1 MATVARRHAEWISL
15 LEISGPFLSMPVL
28 LKAFPQG
35 LDAPDPEHGRQLRDN
50 YDEWIENNESY
61 HPDPAIH
68 RAWIDFVLKDTL
80 GFTDH
85 VLLSGQQ
92 ISEGLSVLVALEGET
107 LRPDFVL
114 VNPRGSND
122 AGKARLLIQ
131 VLPAAQGV
139 EKSMEAHRWKASPA
153 SRILELLK
161 ATETRLGL
169 VTNGEQWMLVNAPK
183 GESTGYITWTADLW
197 AEEPITL
204 QAFRSLL
211 CLRRFFGVDDSQ
223 TIESLLNES
232 LEDQQEVTDQLG
244 YQVRKAVEVFIQAFD
259 RIDQDRN
266 RELLKDVSPAFL
278 YEAALTVMM
287 RLVFLLSAEER
298 GLFML
303 GEEMY
308 DQHYA
313 VSTLRAQLRETADQ
327 HGEEVLSRR
336 SDAWCRLLA
345 TFRAVYGGVEHDAL
359 RLPAYGGNLFDPD
372 RFPFLEGRLSGTDWR
387 ETPANPLPINNQ
399 IVLHLLEALQI
410 LRVKVPGGP
419 PEPRRLSFSAL
430 GVEQVGHVY
439 EGLLDHTAVRAT
451 SPVLGLAGSKKQE
464 SEIELSELERLKERG
479 EAELLEQ
486 LKGSTGRQ
494 GTALKR
500 ALDSSAD
507 NTKLSDQIE
516 TQRLLQAC
524 NNDADLC
531 ERIQPFAKLLRLDT
545 MDFPVVIN
553 AGSLYVTTGSE
564 RRSSGT
570 YYTPPSLTEPIVKH
584 ALDPLLYIGPAEGLP
599 ETEWKLKSAKEILDL
614 KVCDMAMGSGAFLVQ
629 VCRYLAEK
637 LVEAWEEAEAQNP
650 GAFVVTPDGDLS
662 TGSAAERL
670 LPADAD
676 ERILI
681 ARRYVADKCIY
692 GVDKN
697 DLAVNMAKLSLWLVT
712 LQRDRPFTFLDHA
725 LKRGDS
731 LLGVS
736 TLKQIENFSLRP
748 DVTQITF
755 ATSNLFRY
763 VEQASSKRS
772 ELEDLPSNNYADIE
786 EKNRLHAEAETATTK
801 VKAIAD
807 YLMGFELLALNGDAY
822 DQERAHQ
829 ADKLELLMKRNAD
842 AGKETGHLNSELV
855 RTARENLRG
864 HSTFH
869 WPVEFPEVFARGGFD
884 AFVGNPPF
892 LWALRISIRISIPF
906 SHFLKRNWPHAR
918 KNADL
923 CAYFLLRASSL
934 IREGGA
940 VGFVLT
946 NTISEADTR
955 ETALDYLVQ
964 HGYTLYRAVVNQL
977 WPGSAS
983 VRISPIHTYRG
994 TWHGQCSLDGRDVAH
1009 ISTSLEATKS
1019 SSPPFTL
1026 SSNVGK
1032 CFKGSVPLGSGFFLD
1047 PDEVTQLK
1055 DADSKYESVIF
1066 PYMTGEELNFSPTLS
1081 PGRWVIYFRDWS
1093 LDECEK
1099 FPLCLE
1105 ILRHRVKPERDKIVP
1120 TNNMARQRRDLWW
1133 KFTGPTVELYD
1144 AIKGK
1149 KRVLV
1154 ASAVSKHH
1162 AFAFVP
1168 ASYIYSN
1175 ALNVFAHDTFE
1186 HFALLQ
1192 SSPHAVWA
1200 LKHGSKLEDRPRYN
1214 VTDCFET
1221 FPYPKTWDS
1230 MRDIGFVYHD
1240 FRQEVMSA
1248 RGEGLTDT
1256 YNRFHKPG
1264 EVSADIV
1271 RLRALHVD
1279 MDQGVAAAYG
1289 WTDLDLGHGFH
1300 VTKQG
1305 ERFTI
1310 SGSARSEVLDRLL
1323 QLNHERYAEEER
1335 LGLHDKKH
1343 RKAKKKGKSV
1353 AVTEDVN
1360 TGQVKLRLS

>member
-1 MATVARRHAEWISL
+1 MSSVAHRHAEWLSL
-15 LEISGPFLSMPVL
+15 LEISGPFLSMRVL

-35 LDAPDPEHGRQLRDN
+35 LDAHDSDHAQLLRTY
-50 YDEWIENNESY
+50 YDEWVENQESNR
-61 HPDPAIH
+61 PDAALH
-68 RAWIDFVLKDTL
+68 RAWIDFVLKETL
-80 GFTDH
+80 GFTDD
-85 VLLSGQQ
+85 VLLAGQR
-92 ISEGLSVLVALEGET
+92 IPETLSVFVALENET
-107 LRPDFVL
+107 LRPDLVL
-114 VNPRGSND
+114 VNPAGSAN
-122 AGKARLLIQ
+122 AGTPRLLIQ
-131 VLPAAQGV
+131 ILPISQGV
-139 EKSMEAHRWKASPA
+139 EKSMEGHRWKASPA
-153 SRILELLK
+153 SRMLELLK
-161 ATETRLGL
+161 ATNTRVGL
-169 VTNGEQWMLVNAPK
+169 ITNGEHWMLVNAPQ

-197 AEEPITL
+197 VDEPVTL

-211 CLRRFFGVDDSQ
+211 SLRRFFGVDASQ
-223 TIESLLNES
+223 TLESMLNES
-232 LEDQQEVTDQLG
+232 LDDQQEVTDQLG
-244 YQVRKAVEVFIQAFD
+244 YQVRRAVEVLIQAFD

-266 RELLKDVSPAFL
+266 RELLSGVSATFL

-359 RLPAYGGNLFDPD
+359 RLPPYGGNLFDPD
-372 RFPFLEGRLSGTDWR
+372 RFPFLEGRATGTHFRD
-387 ETPANPLPINNQ
+387 AAADPLPINNQ

-430 GVEQVGHVY
+430 GVEQIGHVY

-464 SEIELSELERLKERG
+464 SEIELSELQRLKERG
-479 EAELLEQ
+479 EAELLEH
-486 LKGSTGRQ
+486 LKSATGRQ
-494 GTALKR
+494 ATALKR

-570 YYTPPSLTEPIVKH
+570 YYTPPSLTEPIVKY
-584 ALDPLLYIGPAEGLP
+584 ALDPLVYIGPVEGLP
-599 ETEWKLKSAKEILDL
+599 ETEWKLRSAKEILDL

-637 LVEAWEEAEAQNP
+637 LVEAWSDAEARNP

-748 DVTQITF
+748 DISQITF
-755 ATSNLFRY
+755 GTANLFRY
-763 VEQASSKRS
+763 VEEAANKRR
-772 ELEDLPSNNYADIE
+772 ELEDVPSNNYGDIE
-786 EKNRLHAEAETATTK
+786 TKNRLHAEAEATTAK

-807 YLMGFELLALNGDAY
+807 RLIAFELQGLKGDAY
-822 DQERAHQ
+822 DQERIRA
-829 ADKLELLMKRNAD
+829 ADEVELLMKRDAD
-842 AGKETGHLNSELV
+842 RGIDTTHPDSELASSAPQNV
-855 RTARENLRG
+855 RGRQP
-864 HSTFH
+864 FH
-869 WPVEFPEVFARGGFD
+869 WPVEFPEVFACGGFTGV
-884 AFVGNPPF
+884 VGNPPYRHGS
-892 LWALRISIRISIPF
+892 RISTDSGTDYLRYLISHNAGLKGTSDLVVYF
-906 SHFLKRNWPHAR
+906 VRRSLVLLKRSATFGLVVTKSIAEGDNKRSGLGWLLANSGLTIYRAIKQMPWPG
-918 KNADL
+918 KADL
-923 CAYFLLRASSL
+923 LVSVIHACNDDWRGQRILDGKPTSLIGEALEESHAANAELHPLKVNDGLCYKGSELLGEGFIVSEAEAQQLLVSSSAEVVKQLVNGKEFSSMPDFKPIRWVLDFGEMTEAEARRYTAAFAIVEERVKPARATDNRRARRERFWRFGEIAKGLYTQLIGCERAIARLFTCEYWFWDFLTPGPVFTNALVVVADGSDGRFAVLTSSLHEAWAGLEASSL
-934 IREGGA
+934 
-940 VGFVLT
+940 V
-946 NTISEADTR
+946 TR
-955 ETALDYLVQ
+955 FR
-964 HGYTLYRAVVNQL
+964 YTPSR
-977 WPGSAS
+977 
-983 VRISPIHTYRG
+983 
-994 TWHGQCSLDGRDVAH
+994 
-1009 ISTSLEATKS
+1009 
-1019 SSPPFTL
+1019 
-1026 SSNVGK
+1026 
-1032 CFKGSVPLGSGFFLD
+1032 
-1047 PDEVTQLK
+1047 
-1055 DADSKYESVIF
+1055 
-1066 PYMTGEELNFSPTLS
+1066 
-1081 PGRWVIYFRDWS
+1081 
-1093 LDECEK
+1093 
-1099 FPLCLE
+1099 
-1105 ILRHRVKPERDKIVP
+1105 
-1120 TNNMARQRRDLWW
+1120 
-1133 KFTGPTVELYD
+1133 
-1144 AIKGK
+1144 
-1149 KRVLV
+1149 
-1154 ASAVSKHH
+1154 
-1162 AFAFVP
+1162 
-1168 ASYIYSN
+1168 
-1175 ALNVFAHDTFE
+1175 
-1186 HFALLQ
+1186 
-1192 SSPHAVWA
+1192 
-1200 LKHGSKLEDRPRYN
+1200 
-1214 VTDCFET
+1214 CFET
-1221 FPYPKTWDS
+1221 FPFPLNQEPVCVVGKRYQEL
-1230 MRDIGFVYHD
+1230 R
-1240 FRQEVMSA
+1240 RQVMLT
-1248 RGEGLTDT
+1248 RWEGLTKT
-1256 YNRFHKPG
+1256 YSRFHDRR
-1264 EVSADIV
+1264 ETDADIA
-1271 RLRALHVD
+1271 RLRALHTE
-1279 MDQGVAAAYG
+1279 MDQAVTASYG
-1289 WTDLDLGHGFH
+1289 WGDLDLNHGFR

-1310 SGSARSEVLDRLL
+1310 SESARREVLNRLL
-1323 QLNHERYAEEER
+1323 ELNHERYAEEER
-1335 LGLHDKKH
+1335 LGLHDKK
-1343 RKAKKKGKSV
+1343 RGKATKKGKSV
-1353 AVTEDVN
+1353 AANQEAD
-1360 TGQVKLRLS
+1360 GQVKLQLSS